1 MICKHYLRN
10 KLALLP
16 TPIFFIANLPKK
28 YISEDFKEILILLTI
43 HYCIKRYGK
52 NKIGL
57 LFLRTVSKYHLCFD
71 EKHYFEKKKLNKSYF
86 PLKIVLFSSSTPP
99 YIFSRKKEKSPKIF
113 NI

>member
-28 YISEDFKEILILLTI
+28 YISGDFKEILILLTI

-57 LFLRTVSKYHLCFD
+57 LFLRTVSKYHLRFD
-71 EKHYFEKKKLNKSYF
+71 EEHCFEKKKLNKSYF